1 MCLVDDDGVVLLEV
15 SMALHGVQQN
25 AVGHDLDASFGAH
38 FVGEAN
44 LITDQPAQLYFEFF
58 CNALGYS
65 ARGDAP
71 RLSMGDAVAAQLET
85 HFRNL
90 GGFTRAGGTG
100 NDDDLMIANRI
111 QNLISASA
119 NRQISRVG
127 DV

>member
-15 SMALHGVQQN
+15 SMALHSVEQN
-25 AVGHDLDASFGAH
+25 AIGHNFDASFGAH
-38 FVGEAN
+38 LVGEAN
-44 LITDQPAQLYFEFF
+44 LITDQPAQLYFELFG
-58 CNALGYS
+58 NALSYCTSGN
-65 ARGDAP
+65 AP
-71 RLSMGDAVAAQLET
+71 RLSVSNAGSPQLET

-111 QNLISASA
+111 QNFISASA